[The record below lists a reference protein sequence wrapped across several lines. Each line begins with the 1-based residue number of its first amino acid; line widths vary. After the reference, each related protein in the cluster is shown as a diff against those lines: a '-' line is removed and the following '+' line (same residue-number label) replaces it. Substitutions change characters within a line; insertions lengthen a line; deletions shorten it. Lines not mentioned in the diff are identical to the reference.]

1 MHLYKDMN
9 DFCNLFVDVQNG
21 STITLEKNKTY
32 HVYQNDS
39 FTVDGYYCS
48 NTAKKDENPTGLRFS
63 AIYLKGMKDI
73 VIDGNGAQILV
84 HGKMT
89 PILLDKCEN
98 VTIKNLSIDYACPTM
113 SEFKVLSCSKGE
125 YVLKINDECLF
136 EIEDNVLYWH
146 GEKDKNGTYYWRDT
160 NSGFKRYIKLF
171 DPEKKLSYDFNR
183 DDLTFES
190 VEKITE
196 STIRVT
202 LKNKDITLPIGGI
215 FQSRSIVRDQ
225 VGALIQRCKNVNF
238 ENMRIKFMHG
248 LGMVSQYSENIKYM
262 NCDLTPAKGR
272 TITSTADFFQ
282 FSGCKGNIIIDGCK
296 AWGAHDDYV
305 NVHGTHL
312 RIIEADYNKNKL
324 IVRFMHP
331 ESWGFQAFDKGDVID
346 FIKWDT
352 LIPYF
357 TSSVIDYKRINDTDI
372 EITLDSTL
380 PEIEI
385 EKDVVE
391 NATYTPNLYVRNCY
405 FGTNAARGVL
415 CTTRGEV
422 IIENNVFEN
431 LWGPALLI
439 EDDCNFWFESGYTTN
454 IIFRNNV
461 VLNCDYHVTWEG
473 APVIRYSP
481 KVMRENVDTFVH
493 GKLTVEG
500 NIFKKPADGKH
511 RFLLQH
517 LKEAVIKNNIFDAEF
532 EINKIN
538 TGKIITE

>member
-32 HVYQNDS
+32 HVCQDDS

-89 PILLDKCEN
+89 PVLLDKCEN

-113 SEFKVLSCSKGE
+113 SELKVLSGCKSE

-171 DPEKKLSYDFNR
+171 DPEKRQSYDFNR

-190 VEKITE
+190 IEQITE
-196 STIRVT
+196 NTIRVT
-202 LKNKDITLPIGGI
+202 LRNKDVILPIGSI

-225 VGALIQRCKNVNF
+225 VGALIQKCKNIDF
-238 ENMRIKFMHG
+238 ENIRIKFMHG
-248 LGMVSQYSENIKYM
+248 LGMVSQYSENIKYV
-262 NCDLTPAKGR
+262 NCDLTPVNGR

-282 FSGCKGNIIIDGCK
+282 FSGCKGNIIIDNCK

-352 LIPYF
+352 LQPF
-357 TSSVIDYKRINDTDI
+357 CTRTVSDYKRLNDTDI
-372 EITLDSTL
+372 EIFLDSTL

-422 IIENNVFEN
+422 IIENNTFEN

-481 KVMRENVDTFVH
+481 KVMRENVETFVH

-500 NIFKKPADGKH
+500 NVFKNPADGKH

-517 LKEAVIKNNIFDAEF
+517 LKEAVIKNNTFDAEF
-532 EINKIN
+532 EIKKLN